1 MQTECAARPVDSP
14 LRIRTTRRSRFST
27 RPMTRHSAR
36 TAQIFGAILIILI
49 SAWDMDAMRPH
60 IAAHSWATLAFVSL
74 YLVVHVSNY
83 VTVGRLVHHLD
94 PLILTNPLAFAD
106 TGSMPLPA
114 LAIEERMPPQRAF
127 ATAAHAAT
135 QTAA

>member
-1 MQTECAARPVDSP
+1 MQIECAARPVDSP
-14 LRIRTTRRSRFST
+14 LRIRTIFRSLFSV
-27 RPMTRHSAR
+27 RPMNRRSAR

-60 IAAHSWATLAFVSL
+60 IAAHSWATLAFVAL

-83 VTVGRLVHHLD
+83 LTVGRLVHHLD
-94 PLILTNPLAFAD
+94 PLVLTIPLVLAN

-114 LAIEERMPPQRAF
+114 LPAEGRKPPQPAVP
-127 ATAAHAAT
+127 AAPAAA